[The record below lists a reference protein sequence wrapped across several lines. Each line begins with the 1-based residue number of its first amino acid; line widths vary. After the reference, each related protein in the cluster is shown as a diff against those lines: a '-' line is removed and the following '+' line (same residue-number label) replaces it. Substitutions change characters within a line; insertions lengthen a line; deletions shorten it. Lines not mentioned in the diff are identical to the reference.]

1 MEKLHFK
8 TSSGIKSIVGRDL
21 ITDKFVAIFELVKN
35 GYDAGAKK
43 VVVSFNNLHSSNNA
57 LITNTTASSLFIDT
71 NLPHI
76 VIADNGHGMD
86 KDALINKWLYLAYSE
101 KQEGHQNNERVFV
114 GSKGV
119 GRFSCD
125 TLGEILNIRTKKA
138 NEKTEH
144 RLMINWANFDQDL
157 QKEFGEINVIY
168 DSKIADN
175 NEQYTILTIGKLR
188 HSIWQNEDEQNRA
201 KQNLSRLK
209 NPFVEDNSFNI
220 YLGENLSIEQPNIKN
235 KITNNIAEILKGRT
249 TTIEATIN
257 KDIKID
263 LYDRGELI
271 YSASKLNDTI
281 LKNTPISISINYLNS
296 SAKNM
301 FSRRMGIQP
310 VRYGNVFIYKN
321 DFRVM
326 PYGEEDYDLFS
337 LNLRKTQGYSRYLGT
352 REVIGF
358 ISIHDMY
365 HSFKETTSRNNGF
378 IENAY
383 FKALEEIYLSD
394 IHMLLE
400 RYVNLIKWGENAE
413 TKEEIYFDNHI
424 GKNEVNKFKQYI
436 TKTKKFDITY
446 FKDNLDIEKNN
457 PEKQLDSVIEKIT
470 DKEIK
475 QTVKQVKDKVSQLKQ
490 ENKEKENFIERK
502 EKEISYLNRQYENLE
517 KRREPSSYSEQISHH
532 FKTMA
537 EDLFYATEE
546 LLNIVNNIKEK
557 DLKEKALIK
566 ICNIR
571 STQKELSAFRDLLI
585 NTNLDLRSKQS
596 INWYHQTQLYVANRK
611 KQTYGLKVTCNI
623 KDDLFINN
631 WQKKCDILQFHI
643 ALDNFYQNARE
654 HEAQFLD
661 ILFEENQIIFSSDS
675 NHIEDIHL
683 KHIFN
688 LGYSTK
694 PNGTGIGLYQIK
706 NFFDKNGCDISIEQP
721 NQVVKFI
728 IKERDLKS

>member
-35 GYDAGAKK
+35 SYDAGAKK
-43 VVVSFNNLHSSNNA
+43 VVVSFNNLHSSNSVP
-57 LITNTTASSLFIDT
+57 ITNTTASSLFIDT

-86 KDALINKWLYLAYSE
+86 KNALINKWLYLAYSE

-138 NEKTEH
+138 HEKIEH
-144 RLMINWANFDQDL
+144 RLMIDWANFDQDL
-157 QKEFGEINVIY
+157 QKEFGKIDVTY
-168 DSKIADN
+168 DTKIADSD
-175 NEQYTILTIGKLR
+175 EQYTILTIGKLR
-188 HSIWQNEDEQNRA
+188 HSTWQNDDEQKRA
-201 KQNLSRLK
+201 KQNLTRLK

-235 KITNNIAEILKGRT
+235 RIVNNIAEILKDRT
-249 TTIEATIN
+249 TTIEATIDKN
-257 KDIKID
+257 IKIY

-281 LKNTPISISINYLNS
+281 LIGTPIKIFLNYLNS

-301 FSRRMGIQP
+301 FTRRMGIQT
-310 VRYGNVFIYKN
+310 VNYGNIFIYKN

-326 PYGEEDYDLFS
+326 PYGETEYDLFG

-413 TKEEIYFDNHI
+413 TKEEVYFDNHI
-424 GKNEVNKFKQYI
+424 GRNEVNKFKQYI
-436 TKTKKFDITY
+436 TKTKKFDINY

-470 DKEIK
+470 DKKIK
-475 QTVKQVKDKVSQLKQ
+475 QKVKQVKYKFSQLKQ
-490 ENKEKENFIERK
+490 ENQEKDNIIKEKNKKIHLIEKQTNTLLNRRNDSHSYAEQVAHHFTKMASTLQSSIKKLSLIQNMIPEERKSDFIKSINQIRKTEMELTFFRELLLKTQFDMRSAQQINLYRVAEWFFSEKKEEDKFNIICNVSEPMVIDNWNIQCKVLDFVMMLENFYNNAKEHNANFIEF
-502 EKEISYLNRQYENLE
+502 IF
-517 KRREPSSYSEQISHH
+517 YS
-532 FKTMA
+532 
-537 EDLFYATEE
+537 
-546 LLNIVNNIKEK
+546 
-557 DLKEKALIK
+557 
-566 ICNIR
+566 
-571 STQKELSAFRDLLI
+571 
-585 NTNLDLRSKQS
+585 
-596 INWYHQTQLYVANRK
+596 
-611 KQTYGLKVTCNI
+611 
-623 KDDLFINN
+623 
-631 WQKKCDILQFHI
+631 
-643 ALDNFYQNARE
+643 
-654 HEAQFLD
+654 
-661 ILFEENQIIFSSDS
+661 NQITITNDSVAIDESLKQKIF
-675 NHIEDIHL
+675 E
-683 KHIFN
+683 
-688 LGYSTK
+688 LGFSTK
-694 PNGTGIGLYQIK
+694 ENGTGIGLYQIK
-706 NFFDKNGCDISIEQP
+706 QFCKKNNFFIEVENVNNHVVFTIS
-721 NQVVKFI
+721 
-728 IKERDLKS
+728 KEKE